1 MKYIPLDN
9 IGLPKSDK
17 DGNVTKINE
26 IGNNYPAAQ
35 MGLPKSNFV
44 KTELKNI
51 VLSGVYD
58 ENTVKYPLINPIDM
72 GVKQIIGTDFRF
84 LIKDIAT
91 QQLYASESM
100 YSDLMTAYEERNPW
114 FTVFTVPTINLDIQ
128 FLSQYHMI
136 NKFTITEA
144 YADVKVTTTLDKDEE
159 ILQYIDWIVK
169 PSLNIDD
176 INIKPI
182 EQLGDWELG
191 KDKALGLGYRKLYK
205 SMNETKNPDPEA
217 IGAQLIKETYDIS
230 VPPVTAVSPQFIS
243 VPQAEIVPKLVNAL
257 LDPRK
262 PSFETVYNPLGSG
275 IGAIVAGALVA
286 AAGVLVIIGTGGA
299 ALPAV
304 LAGAASLTPAAWN
317 AINQAVISRFNGS
330 YIEYILARATTRR
343 TNWIGWPEPL
353 DNVFNRER
361 DADEKDWNSLL
372 SIATRTMGASRFTAE
387 QLKAALAIA
396 LSASKSSKPTEL
408 KYTMNAGWFGGTD
421 RDYQLTVDSPSK
433 IKLKLL

>member
-9 IGLPKSDK
+9 IGLPKRDK

-58 ENTVKYPLINPIDM
+58 ENTVKYPLINPVDM
-72 GVKQIIGTDFRF
+72 DVKEVIGTDFRF

-91 QQLYASESM
+91 QQLYASETM
-100 YSDLMTAYEERNPW
+100 YKDLMTAYEERNPW
-114 FTVFTVPTINLDIQ
+114 FNVFSVPTINLDIQ

-136 NKFTITEA
+136 NKFAITEA

-169 PSLNIDD
+169 PSLNIDE

-182 EQLGDWELG
+182 EQLGEWELG

-205 SMNETKNPDPEA
+205 SMNEKKDPDPEA

-230 VPPVTAVSPQFIS
+230 IPSIVAVDPKFQS
-243 VPQAEIVPKLVNAL
+243 VPQAEIIPKLVNAL

-262 PSFETVYNPLGSG
+262 PAFETVYNPLGEGLGS
-275 IGAIVAGALVA
+275 IVAGALVA
-286 AAGVLVIIGTGGA
+286 VAGVLVIVGTGGA

-304 LAGAASLTPAAWN
+304 LAGAASLTPLAWKAVN
-317 AINQAVISRFNGS
+317 DAVISRFNGS
-330 YIEYILARATTRR
+330 YIEYILARAQTRGFLESK
-343 TNWIGWPEPL
+343 NSVW
-353 DNVFNRER
+353 NKER
-361 DADEKDWNSLL
+361 DRDEKDWNSLL
-372 SIATRTMGASRFTAE
+372 SIATRTMGASRFTTE

-396 LSASKSSKPTEL
+396 LAASK
-408 KYTMNAGWFGGTD
+408 NAKATQLQYSTNVGWFGGDDKWT
-421 RDYQLTVDSPSK
+421 QITVASPSK
-433 IKLKLL
+433 IKLNLI